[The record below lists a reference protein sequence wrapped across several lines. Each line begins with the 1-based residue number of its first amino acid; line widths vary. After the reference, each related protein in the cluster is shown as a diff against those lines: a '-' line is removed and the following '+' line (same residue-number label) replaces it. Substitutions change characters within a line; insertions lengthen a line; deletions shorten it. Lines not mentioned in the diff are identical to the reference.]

1 MYIANY
7 IQNRQTFL
15 KLDQYSNHQKTNLL
29 ITCVATFWNCSGI
42 ENLCKCECG
51 HFEGLIRLLNT
62 RRGSPPH
69 SSKADTFYFLTLVIR
84 ILLVHHRWFLRITNT
99 ELSEEIHE
107 KRPVQIFT
115 QLVQDKPEKFTTKYL
130 AGIVK
135 VILAYFFAE
144 LHFLQWKIS
153 FLILECKTSK
163 KVNSSLWKISANG
176 S

>member
-1 MYIANY
+1 MESSSPGL
-7 IQNRQTFL
+7 L
-15 KLDQYSNHQKTNLL
+15 KNGK
-29 ITCVATFWNCSGI
+29 I
-42 ENLCKCECG
+42 NLCTSTGSRKTTKTKWILNCG
-51 HFEGLIRLLNT
+51 T
-62 RRGSPPH
+62 PC

-84 ILLVHHRWFLRITNT
+84 ILLVHHCWFLRITNT

-115 QLVQDKPEKFTTKYL
+115 QLVQDKPEKFITKYL

-153 FLILECKTSK
+153 FLILECK
-163 KVNSSLWKISANG
+163 NFISLTKFQQMEVSIRIFCVLFKFKFVYRGTRPVRLLSNFV
-176 S
+176 